1 MSAGHE
7 ERDANGSFDTSGRDR
22 VTLSAHERQTLAH
35 LEARLRLDDPSF
47 AVRMRGRS
55 WRWMRKVASEVRLPD
70 LPAWSGP
77 LLLVAGLIATVLV
90 LGSLPWL
97 SILTLG
103 LTLIGAQRIG
113 QTARGRLEQARRQRG
128 SDTQQ

>member
-7 ERDANGSFDTSGRDR
+7 ERDANGSFDTSGRDH

-35 LEARLRLDDPSF
+35 LEARLRLDDPGF
-47 AVRMRGRS
+47 ALRLGGRS
-55 WRWMRKVASEVRLPD
+55 WRWMRKVATQVKLPD

-77 LLLVAGLIATVLV
+77 LLFVAGLVATVLV

-97 SILTLG
+97 SVLTLG
-103 LTLIGAQRIG
+103 LAMIGAHRIG
-113 QTARGRLEQARRQRG
+113 RSVRARLEQARRRRG
-128 SDTQQ
+128 TDAEL